1 VTGDRPIRVLVVDDH
16 AVVRRGVVAYLEA
29 LEDLEVA
36 GEAGNGQETLDFLSR
51 ASAHRELPDVVLMDL
66 QMPGMD
72 GVTATGEVV
81 RRFPEVRVV
90 ILTSFGETERVHAAL
105 EQGASGYLLKDA
117 GPTEVD
123 AALRAAVRDEVFL
136 DAAVTRR
143 LTQEM
148 RTPRA
153 GLGGLTAR
161 EKEVLVLVASASAP
175 PGRTSA
181 TCSPRWGSPPGP
193 RQPCWPSRRGWSSPA
208 DRATHHLSHPRCDG
222 YDHRAGSTARSL
234 RPPTFVASTPCT
246 VS

>member
-1 VTGDRPIRVLVVDDH
+1 MTGDRPIRVLVVDDH

-51 ASAHRELPDVVLMDL
+51 ASAHLELPDVVLMDL

-72 GVTATGEVV
+72 GVTATGEVI

-117 GPTEVD
+117 GPSEVD

-148 RTPRA
+148 RAPRA

-161 EKEVLVLVASASAP
+161 EKEVLVLIAQGLSNGEIAGRLIVAESTIKTHVSRILVKLGLRDRTQAAVFAYETRLVT
-175 PGRTSA
+175 PG
-181 TCSPRWGSPPGP
+181 
-193 RQPCWPSRRGWSSPA
+193 
-208 DRATHHLSHPRCDG
+208 
-222 YDHRAGSTARSL
+222 
-234 RPPTFVASTPCT
+234 
-246 VS
+246 

>member
-1 VTGDRPIRVLVVDDH
+1 MSAAQPIRVLVVDDH

-36 GEAGNGQETLDFLSR
+36 GEAGDGQEALDFLAR
-51 ASAHRELPDVVLMDL
+51 AAALRELPDVVLMDL

-81 RRFPEVRVV
+81 RRFPDVRVV

-136 DAAVTRR
+136 DAAVTRK

-148 RTPRA
+148 RAPRA
-153 GLGGLTAR
+153 GLGVLTSR
-161 EKEVLVLVASASAP
+161 EKEVLLLVAHGQSNK
-175 PGRTSA
+175 
-181 TCSPRWGSPPGP
+181 
-193 RQPCWPSRRGWSSPA
+193 
-208 DRATHHLSHPRCDG
+208 D
-222 YDHRAGSTARSL
+222 
-234 RPPTFVASTPCT
+234 
-246 VS
+246 